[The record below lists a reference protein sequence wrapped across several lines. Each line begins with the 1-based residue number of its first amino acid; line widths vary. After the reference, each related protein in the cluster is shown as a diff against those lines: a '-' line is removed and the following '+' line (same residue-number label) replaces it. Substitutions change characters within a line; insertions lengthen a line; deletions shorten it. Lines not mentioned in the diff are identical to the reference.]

1 MKVITTGVLNNSFK
15 ADAYTIDP
23 KTGTYKDPLMH
34 WPLRGAAFTNEVGE
48 ALRPL
53 IGNYATLSWA
63 PALLYIG
70 ADVYDKYK
78 NDQTE
83 YSPNSKR
90 AFKQA
95 LFQGLASI
103 LLPIFAVKTGQNLFS
118 LFGYASSEQISFNTK
133 DNINKIAEEF
143 VANGNMHAYKKNEP
157 ECIAKFKDNV
167 LNRIDYRKNKDSCNN
182 KISRW
187 FLSLE
192 EKLFKKHHDNKNK
205 NTEKYAE
212 TTIKELIELRKN
224 LLQPSEDFK
233 LTNHYKDYL
242 TKLKNGQTRNV
253 AVKSVLNKYLHK
265 KSLTSKIIKTCGGFL
280 ALGLAIKPID
290 YFVEHV
296 LLGKVLAQGF
306 ESKKVDSKKDLA

>member
-1 MKVITTGVLNNSFK
+1 MKIITNRVLNNSFK
-15 ADAYTIDP
+15 ADSHTVDP
-23 KTGTYKDPLMH
+23 KTGEYKDPLMH

-78 NDQTE
+78 NDKTE
-83 YSPNSKR
+83 YSPDSKR

-103 LLPIFAVKTGQNLFS
+103 LLPIVAVKGGQNLFS
-118 LFGYASSEQISFNTK
+118 LFGYASSEQIGLNTK
-133 DNINKIAEEF
+133 DNINKIAKEF
-143 VANGNMHAYKKNEP
+143 VANGNMRAYKRNDD
-157 ECIAKFKDNV
+157 ECIAKFKDSVINR
-167 LNRIDYRKNKDSCNN
+167 LDYRNNKNSCYNKINRI
-182 KISRW
+182 
-187 FLSLE
+187 FLFLE
-192 EKLFKKHHDNKNK
+192 EKLFKNHFDNKNK
-205 NTEKYAE
+205 STEKYAE
-212 TTIKELIELRKN
+212 NTIKELIEMRKN
-224 LLQPSEDFK
+224 LLNPSDDFK

-242 TKLKNGQTRNV
+242 SMMKKGQTKNV
-253 AVKSVLNKYLHK
+253 AVKSVLNKYLNK

-296 LLGKVLAQGF
+296 LLGKVLASSF
-306 ESKKVDSKKDLA
+306 DSKKVDSNKKLA

>member
-1 MKVITTGVLNNSFK
+1 MKIITNRVLNNSFK
-15 ADAYTIDP
+15 ADSHTVDP
-23 KTGTYKDPLMH
+23 KTGEYKDPLMH

-83 YSPNSKR
+83 YSPDSKR

-103 LLPIFAVKTGQNLFS
+103 LLPIVAVKGGQNLFS
-118 LFGYASSEQISFNTK
+118 LFGYASSEQIGLNTK
-133 DNINKIAEEF
+133 DNINNIAKEF
-143 VANGNMHAYKKNEP
+143 VANGNMHAYKRNED

-167 LNRIDYRKNKDSCNN
+167 INRLDYRNHKDSCYN
-182 KISRW
+182 KINRV
-187 FLSLE
+187 FLFLE
-192 EKLFKKHHDNKNK
+192 EKMFKNHFDNKNK
-205 NTEKYAE
+205 STEKYAE
-212 TTIKELIELRKN
+212 TTIKELIEMRKN
-224 LLQPSEDFK
+224 LLNPTEDFK

-242 TKLKNGQTRNV
+242 SMMKKGQTKNV
-253 AVKSVLNKYLHK
+253 AVKSVLNKYLNK
-265 KSLTSKIIKTCGGFL
+265 KSLTSKIIKTSGGFL

-296 LLGKVLAQGF
+296 LLGKVLASSF
-306 ESKKVDSKKDLA
+306 DSKKVDSNEILA